1 MQHKQTSKKRAL
13 HRIKII
19 QGHLKAIEK
28 MLAEDKYCVDIIHQ
42 SQAVQKAMRKLD
54 LFIMEDHLRYC
65 VIEQVKNGEEEKT
78 IAELKSLYDFD
89 LK

>member
-1 MQHKQTSKKRAL
+1 MEHEQNTKKRAL

-28 MLAEDKYCVDIIHQ
+28 MLSEDKYCVDIIHQ

-54 LFIMEDHLRYC
+54 LFIMEDHLRHC
-65 VIEQVKNGEEEKT
+65 VIEQVKNGEGEKT